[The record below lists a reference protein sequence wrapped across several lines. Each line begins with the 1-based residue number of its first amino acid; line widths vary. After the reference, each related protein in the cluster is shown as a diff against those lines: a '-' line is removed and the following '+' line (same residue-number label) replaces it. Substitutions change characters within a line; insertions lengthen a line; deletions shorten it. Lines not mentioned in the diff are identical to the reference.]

1 MKILV
6 CDYVGNS
13 KQWLEQIT
21 LTKNYE
27 VVGTITPASDK
38 NLMLEK
44 NWDYLLIF
52 EEGLRNFFE
61 PLILFMNIAPEKVIF
76 AQDLSSW
83 LEKPAAVFGIVNPNG
98 GGGGDISP
106 FVVSIRAAA

>member
-13 KQWLEQIT
+13 QQWLEQIT

-52 EEGLRNFFE
+52 ENGARQFFNAM
-61 PLILFMNIAPEKVIF
+61 IQFMNIAPEKVIF
-76 AQDLSSW
+76 AMDLSSW
-83 LEKPAAVFGIVNPNG
+83 LEKPAAVFALINPQG
-98 GGGGDISP
+98 GYYIPSS
-106 FVVSIRAAA
+106 VVSIEQAA

>member
-6 CDYVGNS
+6 CDYLGNS
-13 KQWLEQIT
+13 QQWLEQIT

-44 NWDYLLIF
+44 SWDYLLIF
-52 EEGLRNFFE
+52 ENGARQFFNTM
-61 PLILFMNIAPEKVIF
+61 IQFMNIAPERVIY
-76 AQDLSSW
+76 ALDLSSW

-98 GGGGDISP
+98 GG
-106 FVVSIRAAA
+106 R

>member
-6 CDYVGNS
+6 CDYLGNS
-13 KQWLEQIT
+13 QQWLEQIT

-52 EEGLRNFFE
+52 ENGTRQFFNTM
-61 PLILFMNIAPEKVIF
+61 IQFMNIAPEKVIF

-83 LEKPAAVFGIVNPNG
+83 LEKPAAVFALINPQG
-98 GGGGDISP
+98 GGYDISP
-106 FVVSIRAAA
+106 FVVSFGATA